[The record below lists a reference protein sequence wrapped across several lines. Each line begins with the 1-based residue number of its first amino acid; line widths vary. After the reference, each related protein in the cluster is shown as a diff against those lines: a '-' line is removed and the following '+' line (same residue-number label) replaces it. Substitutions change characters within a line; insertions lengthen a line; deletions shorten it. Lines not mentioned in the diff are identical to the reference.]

1 MGVPGLFQFI
11 RKHYPVCVERVDNR
25 NLLPVYDS
33 LFIDANAVIHDI
45 SHTDGATSIVSYEV
59 LAARLFSELDHL
71 ISFINPQKFIFI
83 AIDGTVP
90 RCKLNQQRRR
100 RYQSC
105 AAQSHNE
112 INEDTFDTNVISPG
126 TEFMERLNEII
137 KYYIQ
142 LRMEKDIAWKK
153 LKVIYSSY
161 RYPGEGEHK
170 IMEYLRC
177 SINEGHYDNKE
188 RNIIYGSD
196 MDLVLLASTLHKKN
210 IDIIRDDFIPGLTSN
225 ETPSDRV
232 GLNTRDYI

>member
-11 RKHYPVCVERVDNR
+11 RKHYPVCVERVDDR

-33 LFIDANAVIHDI
+33 LFIDANAIIHDI
-45 SHTDGATSIVSYEV
+45 SHADGPTSNVSYEV

-105 AAQSHNE
+105 AMQSQNE
-112 INEDTFDTNVISPG
+112 INEELFDANVISPG
-126 TEFMERLNEII
+126 TVFMERLNEII
-137 KYYIQ
+137 KFYIQ
-142 LRMEKDIAWKK
+142 LRMEKDPAWKK
-153 LKVIYSSY
+153 LKVLYSSY

-177 SINEGHYDNKE
+177 SINEGHYDDKE
-188 RNIIYGSD
+188 RNMIYGSD
-196 MDLVLLASTLHKKN
+196 MDLVLLASTLHRKN
-210 IDIIRDDFIPGLTSN
+210 IDIIRNDFIPGSN
-225 ETPSDRV
+225 TDETPNDRV
-232 GLNTRDYI
+232 GLSTHNHS